1 MDKIANMLIMLKNAG
16 IAGKTIVVVP
26 HSALKEAIGQCLVKG
41 KFVEKVSKKTLEGN
55 KAVLEITLLR
65 AGKEPKITQVERISK
80 PSKRVY
86 IKAKDIKRVR
96 EGYGMM
102 VLSTPKGVLI
112 ADDARKELVGGE
124 ALFRIW

>member
-16 IAGKTIVVVP
+16 IAGKPTVVVP
-26 HSALKEAIGQCLVKG
+26 HSALKEAIGACLVKG

-55 KAVLEITLLR
+55 KAVLEVTLLR
-65 AGKEPKITQVERISK
+65 SGKDPKITQVERISK

-86 IKAKDIKRVR
+86 IKAKDIRPVR
-96 EGYGMM
+96 QGYGMM

-112 ADDARKELVGGE
+112 ADDARKQLVGGE